1 MPLLAAISRSL
12 FEVNLSPGQPQ
23 NIALLPLGSLII
35 SKNWCQPHFLVS
47 NKIQNIKQHHLETKT
62 RLIFDYALL
71 IAAYCRPGITP
82 WINNKFWSIISFYL
96 FKSICLYFLR
106 DKFHTYYLTSF
117 SVGCCG
123 KCLWLGFLN
132 LCMAVTTDDNIS
144 NLVKEGI
151 VTMHIGFLNF
161 SSTVTSV
168 WWQYFQFDIHLY

>member
-1 MPLLAAISRSL
+1 MCQPYDIVTISCLIFKAIPFHLVSHR
-12 FEVNLSPGQPQ
+12 
-23 NIALLPLGSLII
+23 I
-35 SKNWCQPHFLVS
+35 SFFFIWSTKNWCQPHFLVS

-71 IAAYCRPGITP
+71 FAAYCRPGITP

-96 FKSICLYFLR
+96 FKSICLYFLW

-151 VTMHIGFLNF
+151 MTIHIGFLNF
-161 SSTVTSV
+161 SLAVTSV
-168 WWQYFQFDIHLY
+168 WW